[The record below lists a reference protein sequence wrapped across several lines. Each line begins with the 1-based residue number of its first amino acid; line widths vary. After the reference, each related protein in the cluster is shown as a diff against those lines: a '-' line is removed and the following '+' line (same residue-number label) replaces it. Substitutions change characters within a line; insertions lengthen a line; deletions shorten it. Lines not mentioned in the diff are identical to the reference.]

1 MLFRSVLS
9 DGAPEMI
16 CEGKK
21 VSAVLSNPPYI
32 PDADI
37 DALAPELAFEPRI
50 ALDGGDDGLDFYRS
64 IVESFKGVLA
74 DSGFM
79 LFEIGIG
86 QSEDLKKIA
95 EKNGFSA
102 SVGYDLAG
110 HDRTVY
116 LEK

>member
-1 MLFRSVLS
+1 
-9 DGAPEMI
+9 
-16 CEGKK
+16 
-21 VSAVLSNPPYI
+21 
-32 PDADI
+32 
-37 DALAPELAFEPRI
+37 
-50 ALDGGDDGLDFYRS
+50 
-64 IVESFKGVLA
+64 LA